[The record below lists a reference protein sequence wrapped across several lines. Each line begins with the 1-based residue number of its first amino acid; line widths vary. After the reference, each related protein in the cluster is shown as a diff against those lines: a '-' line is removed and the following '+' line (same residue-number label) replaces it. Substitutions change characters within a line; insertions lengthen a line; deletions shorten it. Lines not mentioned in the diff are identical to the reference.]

1 MEQSLSIG
9 PVSKRAQSRSE
20 QEIFEAIE
28 EFERAGNI
36 SIKEF
41 AEMHQVSEA
50 TFYNWQKR
58 HRAKGAAK
66 NEPQGFIPVSI
77 STDPVG
83 QERALFA
90 EYRGIKFFQRVEP
103 SYLKELLP

>member
-1 MEQSLSIG
+1 MEQFPG
-9 PVSKRAQSRSE
+9 MVPVNKRAQSRSE

-50 TFYNWQKR
+50 TFYKWQKR
-58 HRAKGAAK
+58 YRAKGSIK
-66 NEPQGFIPVSI
+66 NELQGFIPVSVAVER
-77 STDPVG
+77 TG
-83 QERALFA
+83 QEGQLFA
-90 EYRGIKFFQRVEP
+90 EFRGIKLYQWVEP
-103 SYLKELLP
+103 AYLKELLP

>member
-1 MEQSLSIG
+1 MEQSPGMVL
-9 PVSKRAQSRSE
+9 VSKRAQSRSE
-20 QEIFEAIE
+20 QEIFDAME

-58 HRAKGAAK
+58 YRAKGTAK
-66 NEPQGFIPVSI
+66 DEPKGFIPVSI
-77 STDPVG
+77 EVDASG
-83 QERALFA
+83 QEGAVFA
-90 EYRGIKFFQRVEP
+90 EYRGIKFYQWVEP